1 MKHKVCTKCL
11 LDTTVKDIWFDTE
24 GICKYCYIYDEL
36 NSNFPLNHNLS
47 HRLDEIVRKIKQKGK
62 RAKYDCVVGLSGGR
76 DSTYTLYKA
85 VSLGLK
91 PLAVHFDNGW
101 NTEISIK
108 NIKNACETLDVELYT
123 VVADWEEF
131 RKLQLAFLHASTPDA
146 DIPTD
151 YAIYSI
157 LYNVAA
163 KENIKFILNG
173 HSFRTEGTSPISWTY
188 MDPIYVKDVLR
199 KHGEIRKVKSFS
211 MMSFVRL
218 QYYIWLRGIREVRLL
233 EYIDYVKKDVDV
245 ILENELSWRYYGG
258 HHHENS
264 FTKFFQSYY
273 LPVKFDIDKRKTEL
287 SAMIRSGH
295 IKRNS
300 AIELLS
306 EKYKYD
312 SSDISF
318 ALKKLQITSDEWN
331 VIMNNE
337 IKSHQDFKTLLSVI
351 KALKWPLNI
360 ITKLGI
366 LPRILYLKYAK

>member
-233 EYIDYVKKDVDV
+233 EYIDYVKK
-245 ILENELSWRYYGG
+245 RC
-258 HHHENS
+258 
-264 FTKFFQSYY
+264 
-273 LPVKFDIDKRKTEL
+273 
-287 SAMIRSGH
+287 
-295 IKRNS
+295 
-300 AIELLS
+300 
-306 EKYKYD
+306 
-312 SSDISF
+312 
-318 ALKKLQITSDEWN
+318 
-331 VIMNNE
+331 
-337 IKSHQDFKTLLSVI
+337 
-351 KALKWPLNI
+351 
-360 ITKLGI
+360 
-366 LPRILYLKYAK
+366 